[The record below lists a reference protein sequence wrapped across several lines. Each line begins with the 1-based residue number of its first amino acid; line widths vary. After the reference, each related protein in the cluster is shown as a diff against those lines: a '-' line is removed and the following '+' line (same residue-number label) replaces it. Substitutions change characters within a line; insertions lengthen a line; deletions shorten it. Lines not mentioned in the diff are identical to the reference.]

1 MDFDID
7 LHTARFGS
15 TVSIIAFVV
24 LVLIAKGADIGFC
37 YLLAFV
43 AFCAVV
49 FFSGFN
55 RCPACGHHL
64 GRHHFFIE
72 YCPYCGEHL

>member
-1 MDFDID
+1 MNFDID
-7 LHTARFGS
+7 LYTARFGG
-15 TVSIIAFVV
+15 TVSAIATIV

-43 AFCAVV
+43 AFCAAV
-49 FFSGFN
+49 FFGWFN
-55 RCPACGHHL
+55 RCPSCGRHL
-64 GRHHFFIE
+64 GRHHWFIE